1 MNFNS
6 KMKSK
11 LAKVQQQKYEPKL
24 MAIHHHRSGSESSVD
39 WMDAR
44 NSFILFRINALVLAL
59 GPLLVSISV
68 SHSFPFEHRHRVRR
82 LVRITLCSAWYTCSQ
97 INRWRNGSHH
107 HSLCYWHFTNI
118 FIQHPT
124 LWNCNVTGFG
134 NGTFGNQ
141 HTYTHTNAFTY
152 NEIEIN
158 KILLVDGFWSMR
170 AYFSLRQPFTYLLDS
185 AKPTVHRNQHQ
196 TYKTIKPSI

>member
-44 NSFILFRINALVLAL
+44 NLFILFRINALALAL
-59 GPLLVSISV
+59 CPLLVSISV

-141 HTYTHTNAFTY
+141 HTHTQTHSHIMKSKSIKF
-152 NEIEIN
+152 
-158 KILLVDGFWSMR
+158 
-170 AYFSLRQPFTYLLDS
+170 FSSTVFEVCVHTFHFGSRSHIFLAS